1 MHEFVMVARKM
12 AYLLPPSVD
21 DPTMRVACTGVTQ
34 APIAKEQI
42 AQTRGAVAQLIAYTG
57 FYSEAS
63 VQAFEPAKIEP
74 SIAVARDVHHPN
86 WRERH
91 RESAA
96 PLRVPQSASTA
107 HAMSRRFKTQAGRAL
122 YALRKQTAEPAFGII
137 NSLLGFHQFSVR
149 GLHEVRIDGI
159 LVWRAWSFK
168 RNAALH
174 PQFG

>member
-1 MHEFVMVARKM
+1 MHEFVMVARKT
-12 AYLLPPSVD
+12 AYLLSPSVD
-21 DPTMRVACTGVTQ
+21 DPTIRVACTGVTQ
-34 APIAKEQI
+34 APIAKEQV
-42 AQTRGAVAQLIAYTG
+42 AQTRGAVAQLIADTG

-86 WRERH
+86 WRKRH
-91 RESAA
+91 SESAA
-96 PLRVPQSASTA
+96 PLQSAPTA

-122 YALRKQTAEPAFGII
+122 YALRKQTAELAFGVI
-137 NSLLGFHQFSVR
+137 NSLLGFRQFSVR

-159 LVWRAWSFK
+159 LVWRAWNFK